1 MKGVFHID
9 NYSLSDLAAV
19 TRDNDGNGWGSGW
32 FLIVVLFLFMFG
44 FGGNGWNR
52 QGEFGQYA
60 TAASQ
65 QEILFGQQFGQIND
79 RLTNI
84 GNGICNLGYE
94 MQGNIGQLGKEVA
107 LAQAG
112 TNTTIMQTG
121 NSIQSKIAS
130 CCCEQRLA
138 TANLSAQM
146 DRQTCDITTAI
157 HAEGE
162 ATRALM
168 QANEMQA
175 LRDKVASLEMDNRMC
190 GVVRYP
196 SGYTYNAGSS
206 PFCGC
211 NSGCCNGNI

>member
-1 MKGVFHID
+1 MKGVFSID

-112 TNTTIMQTG
+112 TNTTIMQIG
-121 NSIQSKIAS
+121 NSIQSQLAS

-168 QANEMQA
+168 QANELQA

-211 NSGCCNGNI
+211 NSGCNGNI

>member
-1 MKGVFHID
+1 ME

-19 TRDNDGNGWGSGW
+19 TKDADGMAGNGAWW
-32 FLIVVLFLFMFG
+32 IIILFLFVIMGGGWSG
-44 FGGNGWNR
+44 FNR
-52 QGEFGQYA
+52 QGEYGQYA

-65 QEILFGQQFGQIND
+65 QEILFGQQFGQLND

-84 GNGICNLGYE
+84 GNGICNLGYD

-121 NSIQSKIAS
+121 NAIQSQIAQ
-130 CCCEQRLA
+130 CCCENRLA
-138 TANLSAQM
+138 TANLSAQI

-162 ATRALM
+162 QTRALM
-168 QANEMQA
+168 QANEIQS
-175 LRDKVASLEMDNRMC
+175 LRDKVSALEADNRMY

-196 SGYTYNAGSS
+196 NGYTYTAGPS

-211 NSGCCNGNI
+211 NSGCGCA

>member
-1 MKGVFHID
+1 ME

-19 TRDNDGNGWGSGW
+19 TKDADGMAGNGAWW
-32 FLIVVLFLFMFG
+32 IIILFLFVIM
-44 FGGNGWNR
+44 GGGWNGFNR
-52 QGEFGQYA
+52 QSDFGQYA

-65 QEILFGQQFGQIND
+65 QEILFGQQFGQLND

-94 MQGNIGQLGKEVA
+94 MQGNFGQLTQTV
-107 LAQAG
+107 
-112 TNTTIMQTG
+112 MSTG
-121 NSIQSKIAS
+121 NSIQSQLAQ
-130 CCCEQRLA
+130 CCCENRLA
-138 TANLSAQM
+138 TANLSAQI

-162 ATRALM
+162 QTRAMM
-168 QANEMQA
+168 QANEIQQ
-175 LRDKVASLEMDNRMC
+175 LRDKVNSLEADNRMY

-196 SGYTYNAGSS
+196 NGYTYTAGPS

-211 NSGCCNGNI
+211 NGSCGCQ

>member
-1 MKGVFHID
+1 MD
-9 NYSLSDLAAV
+9 NYSLSDLRAAV
-19 TRDNDGNGWGSGW
+19 DGGNDGFGANGGA
-32 FLIVVLFLFMFG
+32 LCIIILFLFIFMGWGG
-44 FGGNGWNR
+44 FNR

-84 GNGICNLGYE
+84 GNGVCNLGYE

-107 LAQAG
+107 LGQSNLG
-112 TNTTIMQTG
+112 QSIMSTG
-121 NSIQSKIAS
+121 NSIQQQLAAAVS
-130 CCCEQRLA
+130 EQRVA

-146 DRQTCDITTAI
+146 DRQTCDITSAI
-157 HAEGE
+157 RAEGE
-162 ATRALM
+162 ATRALI
-168 QANEMQA
+168 QTNEIQA
-175 LRDKVASLEMDNRMC
+175 LRDKVNSLEMDSRFC

-196 SGYTYNAGSS
+196 MGYTYNAGAS

-211 NSGCCNGNI
+211 NSGCGCNGNI

>member
-1 MKGVFHID
+1 MAMD

-19 TRDNDGNGWGSGW
+19 TRDTEGAFGGNAWW
-32 FLIVVLFLFMFG
+32 VILLFLFWG
-44 FGGNGWNR
+44 FNGNNWGNR

-65 QEILFGQQFGQIND
+65 QEILFGQQFGQLND
-79 RLTNI
+79 RVTNL
-84 GNGICNLGYE
+84 GNGICSLGYD
-94 MQGNIGQLGKEVA
+94 MQGSIGQLGKEVA

-121 NSIQSKIAS
+121 NNIQAQLAQ
-130 CCCEQRLA
+130 CCCDNRLA
-138 TANLSAQM
+138 TANLAAQM

-162 ATRALM
+162 ATRALI
-168 QANEMQA
+168 QTNEIQS
-175 LRDKVASLEMDNRMC
+175 LRDKVNSLEMDSRFC

-196 SGYTYNAGSS
+196 MSYSYSAGNS

-211 NSGCCNGNI
+211 NTCGCGNI